1 MNKKDAAGFSI
12 VELILAIVVG
22 VSFIASLNLVT
33 DNYTALG
40 KRARNL
46 VLVNS
51 YAEAKVEGLRNS
63 GYNSLSIGTTDITSE
78 LPNQLPGRSGSLVIS
93 QPQNGIKQVDVSVS
107 YKDGTINRT
116 YAYRTYIGE
125 LGVGQ

>member
-1 MNKKDAAGFSI
+1 MNQKSAAGFSI

-33 DNYTALG
+33 DNYTTLG

-51 YAEAKVEGLRNS
+51 YAEAKVEGLRNT
-63 GYNSLSIGTTDITSE
+63 GYNSLNPGTSDITSE
-78 LPNQLPGRSGSLVIS
+78 LPSQLPGRSGSLTVT
-93 QPQNGIKQVDVSVS
+93 QEPDGIKQLDLAIS
-107 YKDGTINRT
+107 YKDGTIDRDYT
-116 YAYRTYIGE
+116 YRTYIGE